1 MLIKKENVSGRFF
14 DSKPSKQRKKIIS
27 KKYKNIMNRL
37 DKWCVNEL

>member
-1 MLIKKENVSGRFF
+1 MLIKKEDVSRQVFRTV
-14 DSKPSKQRKKIIS
+14 SPSKERKIIS